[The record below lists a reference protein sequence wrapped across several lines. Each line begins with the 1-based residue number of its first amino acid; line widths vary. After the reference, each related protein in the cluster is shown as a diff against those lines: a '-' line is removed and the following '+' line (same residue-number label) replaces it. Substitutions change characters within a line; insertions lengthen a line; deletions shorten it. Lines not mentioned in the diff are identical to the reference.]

1 MSAKNRK
8 EKIHFEKQ
16 SKKFNFVTQ
25 SEIVNKIMAEKHQ
38 RLATLDTFRGIA
50 ALAVVLF
57 HLTLHQSEAPFQ
69 LGWGA
74 TGVDLFF
81 IISGF
86 VIFLTL
92 NKTNS
97 TLDFVVARF
106 SRLYPVYWTA
116 VTLTAIFMS
125 IGIFLGYS
133 QISWVEYLANMTM
146 FQHYFNIRDL
156 DGSYWTLIVEMLF
169 YGLMLLIF
177 WLKQIERLEWYG
189 LGLVII
195 QVLIHSWVR
204 ITAPSASAFIQELF
218 PLINHFQLFWAGIL
232 FYKIYTQGYDKW
244 RVTGIGIAY
253 GVTLFLYDKS
263 GRSSLFLDQIGY
275 FITSTVYFTL
285 FFLFVS
291 RRLEWVNNRITAF
304 LGEISY
310 SLYVIHHYFMVGVI
324 TILRDKFGWSFI
336 SAGSMALTSAFI
348 LASFITF
355 FIEKPALQYLRVW
368 YKSRKASYQTI

>member
-1 MSAKNRK
+1 MSN
-8 EKIHFEKQ
+8 
-16 SKKFNFVTQ
+16 
-25 SEIVNKIMAEKHQ
+25 KHQ

-50 ALAVVLF
+50 ALIVVLF
-57 HLTLHQSEAPFQ
+57 HLTLHQWEAPFQ

-92 NKTNS
+92 NRTNS
-97 TLDFVVARF
+97 ALDFVVARF

-116 VTLTAIFMS
+116 VTLTAIFMA
-125 IGIFLGYS
+125 IGSSLGYS
-133 QISWVEYLANMTM
+133 QISWPEYLANMTM

-156 DGSYWTLIVEMLF
+156 DGSYWTLTVEMLF
-169 YGLMLLIF
+169 YGLMLLFF
-177 WLKQIERLEWYG
+177 WLKQIKHLEWYG
-189 LGLVII
+189 LGLVLF
-195 QVLIHSWVR
+195 QVVIHSWIRV
-204 ITAPSASAFIQELF
+204 TAPFAYTYIQETF

-232 FYKIYTQGYDKW
+232 FYKIYAQGYDKW
-244 RVTGIGIAY
+244 RVAGIAIAY

-263 GRSSLFLDQIGY
+263 GRSSLFLSPIDY

-285 FFLFVS
+285 FFLFVN
-291 RRLEWVNNRITAF
+291 RHLEWVNNRLTAF
-304 LGEISY
+304 LGAISY

-336 SAGSMALTSAFI
+336 SAGIMALISTFI
-348 LASFITF
+348 LASFITY
-355 FIEKPALQYLRVW
+355 FIEKPSLQYLRLW
-368 YKSRKASYQTI
+368 YKSKKQVYQTL

>member
-1 MSAKNRK
+1 MSD
-8 EKIHFEKQ
+8 
-16 SKKFNFVTQ
+16 
-25 SEIVNKIMAEKHQ
+25 KHQ

-97 TLDFVVARF
+97 GLDFAVARF

-116 VTLTAIFMS
+116 VTLAAICML
-125 IGIFLGYS
+125 IGNYLGYS
-133 QISWVEYLANMTM
+133 QISWMEYWANMTM

-169 YGLMLLIF
+169 YGLMLLCF

-189 LGLVII
+189 LGLVAV

-204 ITAPSASAFIQELF
+204 ASAPFTYASIVEAF
-218 PLINHFQLFWAGIL
+218 PLINHFQFFWAGIL
-232 FYKIYTQGYDKW
+232 FYTIYNQGYDKW
-244 RVTGIGIAY
+244 RVAGVGIAY

-263 GRSSLFLDQIGY
+263 GRSSLFLSPFEY
-275 FITSTVYFTL
+275 FITTTVYFVL
-285 FFLFVS
+285 FFLFIS
-291 RRLEWVNNRITAF
+291 RRLEWINNRITVF
-304 LGEISY
+304 LGSISY

-336 SAGSMALTSAFI
+336 SAGAMALLGAFI
-348 LASFITF
+348 LASFITY
-355 FIEKPALQYLRVW
+355 FIEKPSLQYLRIW
-368 YKSRKASYQTI
+368 YKSKKESYQTI